1 LSICKWSLYIHQNNI
16 NGKYYV
22 GITSQT
28 PETRWLNGHGYSNAL
43 PFGRAIRRYGWNNF
57 EHKVLMHG
65 LSEGHA
71 KAMEKY
77 MIGMLQTQDERYGY
91 NLTSGGDGVSGFHH
105 TDESKIRMS
114 VAKQGAKHPNYGK
127 HLTSAT
133 REKIASRLRGNK
145 NCLGVVRSFETRHR
159 MSVSKSKPVEMR
171 SDGVLLRVFSSAK
184 QAEAETGISRKNI
197 SLCCLNQRK
206 HAGSYEWNFA

>member
-1 LSICKWSLYIHQNNI
+1 
-16 NGKYYV
+16 
-22 GITSQT
+22 
-28 PETRWLNGHGYSNAL
+28 
-43 PFGRAIRRYGWNNF
+43 
-57 EHKVLMHG
+57 
-65 LSEGHA
+65 
-71 KAMEKY
+71 

-145 NCLGVVRSFETRHR
+145 NCLGVVRSIETRHR

>member
-1 LSICKWSLYIHQNNI
+1 M
-16 NGKYYV
+16 
-22 GITSQT
+22 
-28 PETRWLNGHGYSNAL
+28 RWLNGYGYSSTL
-43 PFGRAIRRYGWNNF
+43 PFGRAIRKYGWNNF
-57 EHKVLMHG
+57 EHKVLMRG

-77 MIGMLQTQDERYGY
+77 MIGMLQSQDERYGY
-91 NLTSGGDGVSGFHH
+91 NLTSGGDGVLGLRH
-105 TDESKIRMS
+105 TDESKMRMS
-114 VAKQGAKHPNYGK
+114 IAKQGINHPNYGK
-127 HLTSAT
+127 HLADTT

-145 NCLGVVRSFETRHR
+145 NCLGAVRSVETRQK
-159 MSVSKSKPVEMR
+159 MSASKSKPVEMR
-171 SDGVLLRVFSSAK
+171 SCGVLLKVFSSAK